1 MKDRSYIDNVVEYQ
15 LTMITALRLR
25 ELNIINEADFI
36 LIEEK
41 TAKKYCIK
49 ENSVYR
55 QYNLL

>member
-1 MKDRSYIDNVVEYQ
+1 MGVKDRPYIDNVVDYQ
-15 LTMITALRLR
+15 LTMITAFRLR
-25 ELNIINEADFI
+25 ELNIINNEDFT

-55 QYNLL
+55 Q